1 MFWKNK
7 ELEELKGSVSRLA
20 SAIVEKE
27 IYIQDVHKKVYDL
40 EKGLKEINNFFDMQA
55 ETMLILRNNFETSLQ
70 DLHKS
75 WDARMMTIEAL
86 TETLKK
92 KLDLIYDDYSIPSKD
107 ILNIQYSL
115 QEKFKSLETMCLTTI
130 SQLQNV
136 SLAHAERLKK
146 LEAFQEYDYPAE
158 IKIIKQAMSDQFK
171 GVHER
176 LKALEHN
183 QEQQKADYRCLKQ
196 ATHDRLCDVEDIT
209 LTKEVWTVNPDIDQL
224 LEEKLEKPKEL
235 KKK

>member
-176 LKALEHN
+176 LKALEEN
-183 QEQQKADYRCLKQ
+183 KEIIDYELLASKVLS
-196 ATHDRLCDVEDIT
+196 HDRFLNIESKIGINDFGAVDIS
-209 LTKEVWTVNPDIDQL
+209 